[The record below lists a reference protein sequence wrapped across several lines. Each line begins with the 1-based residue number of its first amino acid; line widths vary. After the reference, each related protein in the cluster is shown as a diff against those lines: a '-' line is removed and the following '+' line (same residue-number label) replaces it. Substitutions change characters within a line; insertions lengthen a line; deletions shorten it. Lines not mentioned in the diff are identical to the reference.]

1 MPVQGGHGREL
12 WEVDAREPL
21 QLVVKTSTQ
30 RRHRAAVQQGQQEAS
45 TIKEALADWA
55 IGGRRSSSEPS
66 RIHHQGPPLQGR
78 RGRGT
83 SCNRQVLLD
92 PPNKQATGSTRFS
105 YVWVVEFGDQ
115 VALVSV
121 RIERLSQRII
131 PSSLVRLSTSELL
144 TPCELHEV
152 LEVKVRNKK
161 SAHLVKVCVAK
172 VNLRALTGGAG
183 GTGEAAQEVQR
194 LHDWSGGGSH
204 RGKQPQ
210 THR

>member
-1 MPVQGGHGREL
+1 MGSRRPGATTTCRQNVNTAASSSSSAAGATGSLHHQGSTRRLGHR
-12 WEVDAREPL
+12 
-21 QLVVKTSTQ
+21 
-30 RRHRAAVQQGQQEAS
+30 
-45 TIKEALADWA
+45 
-55 IGGRRSSSEPS
+55 GGRSASEPS

-83 SCNRQVLLD
+83 SCNHQVLLD